1 MDALSKADKMAE
13 GAVDLKST
21 LSNKELEIKRLNEEL
36 QRAKK
41 EKNVRVY
48 IILLAQF
55 SLCEWLFMSLIDKS
69 QYFYYVLNCTFP
81 FLWLLSAASVLL

>member
-1 MDALSKADKMAE
+1 MDALSKAEKMAD

-21 LSNKELEIKRLNEEL
+21 LNNKESEIKRLNEEL

-48 IILLAQF
+48 IILLAPF
-55 SLCEWLFMSLIDKS
+55 LFFCEWLFMSL
-69 QYFYYVLNCTFP
+69 V
-81 FLWLLSAASVLL
+81 